1 MIPQAHMF
9 AWFAWLQWPLAVHNA
24 EAFVYKEL
32 FPVVQ
37 VQLKAVI
44 DLSFSCLRRF
54 NAALYML
61 LKNDIYIKVTT
72 IISLF

>member
-9 AWFAWLQWPLAVHNA
+9 AWFAWLLWPLAVHNA

-44 DLSFSCLRRF
+44 DLSLV
-54 NAALYML
+54 A
-61 LKNDIYIKVTT
+61 
-72 IISLF
+72 